1 MTDATLSPTP
11 GKARSMWLS
20 TANPL
25 VLILLMALI
34 SAISIA
40 VYDRWRY
47 RPVMSVD
54 IERIMQTRMDGI
66 KRMMQDNATQ
76 EAIVQHSVTLSKDL
90 SRAIEAIERDYHAIV
105 LARPAVVGGAIDM
118 TDYVE
123 ARIRK

>member
-90 SRAIEAIERDYHAIV
+90 SRAIEDIERDYHAIV

>member
-40 VYDRWRY
+40 IYDRWRY